1 MLVFDRENWPN
12 HRSWCLAT
20 VIAATAAAIGYVAYG
35 FGLGSWNWPGGGSPP
50 GFAYGVLGGGIILFE
65 MLLWPRKSLWRGWRL
80 GRTKLWMTAHIWL
93 GLLTLPLLLLHGGFH
108 FNLSTSTLA
117 AVLMWLVVMV
127 VGSGIFGLVLQNILP
142 RVMLEQVPA
151 ETIYSQIGHILE
163 QYRAEADRLVELT
176 CGRSPVD
183 GGGGDDRA
191 MPGEPAIAAPS
202 FVSLGSLRTVGRQQ
216 GEVVQ
221 VGIEA
226 AWVPGSEALLTSYR
240 DQIEPYLRARSG
252 RRLLLGSPT
261 QATALFQGLKTRLR
275 PEAHPVVNR
284 LADLC
289 NERRQFDLQARLH
302 FWLHSWLGAHVAL
315 SVALTLLMLVH
326 AVLALKYL

>member
-12 HRSWCLAT
+12 HRPWCLAT
-20 VIAATAAAIGYVAYG
+20 VTATMAAAVGYFVYG
-35 FGLGSWNWPGGGSPP
+35 FRSSSWNWPSGASPP
-50 GFAYGVLGGGIILFE
+50 GFAFGVVGGGIILFE

-93 GLLTLPLLLLHGGFH
+93 GLLMLPLLLLHGSFH
-108 FNLSTSTLA
+108 FNPSTSTLA

-127 VGSGIFGLVLQNILP
+127 VGSGIFGLVIQNILP
-142 RVMLEQVPA
+142 RIMLEQVPA
-151 ETIYSQIGHILE
+151 ETIYSQIAHILE
-163 QYRAEADRLVELT
+163 QYHAEAERLVELT

-183 GGGGDDRA
+183 GHGGDERVMRD
-191 MPGEPAIAAPS
+191 EPATAAPS
-202 FVSLGSLRTVGRQQ
+202 FVSVGLVRTVGRLQ
-216 GEVVQ
+216 GNLVQ

-226 AWVPGSEALLTSYR
+226 VWVPGSEALLTVYR

-252 RRLLLGSPT
+252 RRLLLGSPSR
-261 QATALFQGLKTRLR
+261 AAALFQALKTRLR

-315 SVALTLLMLVH
+315 SVALTVLMVVH
-326 AVLALKYL
+326 AVMALKYL